1 MGFLML
7 FCGVFFEER
16 CGGLGYFKK
25 NLLLFLG
32 FFKSLFRSLE
42 ASSNLPAALLV
53 FPVFMLLW
61 AGFSHISAHP
71 VGRRARC
78 LHPFR
83 YRLKTWGFFAPEAHI
98 CMRRG

>member
-1 MGFLML
+1 MGVWGIL
-7 FCGVFFEER
+7 
-16 CGGLGYFKK
+16 KK

-32 FFKSLFRSLE
+32 FLKSLFRSLE

-71 VGRRARC
+71 CWEVSA
-78 LHPFR
+78 LSLSF
-83 YRLKTWGFFAPEAHI
+83 
-98 CMRRG
+98 

>member
-1 MGFLML
+1 MGFLLL
-7 FCGVFFEER
+7 FCGGFFEER
-16 CGGLGYFKK
+16 CEGLGYFKK

-32 FFKSLFRSLE
+32 FLKSLFRSLE

-71 VGRRARC
+71 CWEVSA
-78 LHPFR
+78 LSPSF
-83 YRLKTWGFFAPEAHI
+83 
-98 CMRRG
+98 